1 MKKVLYGN
9 NNEMRMMKIDVILTI
24 LEITVMMGTR
34 KNKVIIKNS
43 AANCCMCAIN
53 STYMFNVV

>member
-9 NNEMRMMKIDVILTI
+9 NNEMRMMKIDLILTI

-34 KNKVIIKNS
+34 EK
-43 AANCCMCAIN
+43 
-53 STYMFNVV
+53 